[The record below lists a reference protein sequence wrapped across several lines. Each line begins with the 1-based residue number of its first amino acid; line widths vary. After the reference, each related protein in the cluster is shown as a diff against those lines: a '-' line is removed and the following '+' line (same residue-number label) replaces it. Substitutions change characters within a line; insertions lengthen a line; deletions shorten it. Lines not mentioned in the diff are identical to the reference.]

1 MEKIKIQPFKI
12 IGISITTSNE
22 RVQTT
27 DDIARLWGKFI
38 TEKIGEKIPNRIDSS
53 ILSIYTHY
61 ESDHKGVYDTI
72 LGCRVSSL
80 EDIPEGMVGENY
92 DGGTYVKFVSKGDFT
107 KGAVYNT
114 WVEIWNSPLRRSY
127 TADFEVYGEKSK
139 DPTNAEVDI
148 FVAVGEE

>member
-1 MEKIKIQPFKI
+1 MEKIKIQPFKL

-38 TEKIGEKIPNRIDSS
+38 TEKIGENIPNRIDSS

-61 ESDHKGVYDTI
+61 ESDHNGVYDTI

-92 DGGTYVKFVSKGDFT
+92 DGGAYVKFVSKGDFT